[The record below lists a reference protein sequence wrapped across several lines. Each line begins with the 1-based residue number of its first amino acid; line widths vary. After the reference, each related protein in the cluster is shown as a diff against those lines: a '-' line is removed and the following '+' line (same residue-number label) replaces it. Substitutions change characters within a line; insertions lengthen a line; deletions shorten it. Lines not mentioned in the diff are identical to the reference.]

1 MATPRSIGLV
11 ATIVGLSLFSQ
22 AALGQTSC
30 GKIETLLVRQ
40 ITQPPDARQDAFR
53 GALEDSTENRQG
65 AVGGLIEN
73 LGEERRSPDLWAGK
87 DKCKHFLLSGFW
99 SGFGYLLCHRHFNYS
114 EEKSLLLSGGVVL
127 SLGLSKEVR
136 DGFQADNRFSYKDLV
151 FDIVGIGCGLFIAS
165 R

>member
-1 MATPRSIGLV
+1 MMAAWHVRLILV
-11 ATIVGLSLFSQ
+11 VVGLSLFAQAARGQLSPLKIQ
-22 AALGQTSC
+22 AALQK
-30 GKIETLLVRQ
+30 KIVQGADPWEYT
-40 ITQPPDARQDAFR
+40 FR

-99 SGFGYLLCHRHFNYS
+99 SAFGYLLCHRHFEHS
-114 EEKSLLLSGGVVL
+114 EGESSLISGGIVL
-127 SLGLSKEVR
+127 SLGVTKEIR
-136 DGFQADNRFSYKDLV
+136 DGFQPDNRFSYKDLV

>member
-1 MATPRSIGLV
+1 MMAAWHVRLILV
-11 ATIVGLSLFSQ
+11 VVGLSLFAQAARGQLSPLKIQ
-22 AALGQTSC
+22 AALQK
-30 GKIETLLVRQ
+30 KIVQGADLWEYT
-40 ITQPPDARQDAFR
+40 FR
-53 GALEDSTENRQG
+53 GAIEDSTENRQG

-99 SGFGYLLCHRHFNYS
+99 SGFGYLLCHRHFEHS
-114 EEKSLLLSGGVVL
+114 EGESSLISGGIVL
-127 SLGLSKEVR
+127 SLGVTKEIR
-136 DGFQADNRFSYKDLV
+136 DGFQPDNRFSYKDLV